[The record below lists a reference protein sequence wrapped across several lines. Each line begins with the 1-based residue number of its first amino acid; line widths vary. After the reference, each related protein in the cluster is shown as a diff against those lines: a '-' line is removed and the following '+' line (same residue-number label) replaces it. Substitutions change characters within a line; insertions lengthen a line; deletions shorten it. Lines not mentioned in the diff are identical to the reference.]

1 MNETKFS
8 EKAVRD
14 SWESEIV
21 HFCVL
26 GTECTRCTRYFVLG
40 VLGTGCTRYFVL
52 GVLGTGCT
60 RCTR

>member
-21 HFCVL
+21 HFVL
-26 GTECTRCTRYFVLG
+26 GVLGTEYTRYFVHLRVLSTECTRCTR
-40 VLGTGCTRYFVL
+40 
-52 GVLGTGCT
+52 
-60 RCTR
+60 